1 MLKMPAGASG
11 ISCISEAIPG
21 FQKLPM
27 WLNEPPPPDD
37 VWLNE
42 PPPTDEASR
51 YLFAACASTE
61 LCLRALTEDAYTST
75 YS

>member
-1 MLKMPAGASG
+1 
-11 ISCISEAIPG
+11 
-21 FQKLPM
+21 M
-27 WLNEPPPPDD
+27 WLNEPPPTDD